1 MLQRLSWGWQVQARL
16 LPSFEM
22 VGLLGGVLHRGQ
34 GPGRGICAS
43 HRIRT
48 PGKGSRLLLRTR
60 RYCLH
65 CALSLLHGTTD
76 LQLILSPG
84 RSSGPSLSLP
94 SRDSSFQTWMPL
106 SCLSVVHFV
115 NVKHQQ
121 WWSAHWSS
129 ASRARA
135 KMLTPE
141 QAWGS
146 PTVSIGLTGT
156 WGDP

>member
-22 VGLLGGVLHRGQ
+22 VGLLGGVLCRGQ

-48 PGKGSRLLLRTR
+48 PGKGSRLLLGTR
-60 RYCLH
+60 RSCLH
-65 CALSLLHGTTD
+65 CALSLLDGTTN
-76 LQLILSPG
+76 LQPILSPG

-94 SRDSSFQTWMPL
+94 SGDSSFQTRMPL

-121 WWSAHWSS
+121 WYAHWPS

-135 KMLTPE
+135 KMVTPE

-146 PTVSIGLTGT
+146 PTVPIGLTGT
-156 WGDP
+156 WTDP

>member
-48 PGKGSRLLLRTR
+48 PGKGSRLLLGTR

-76 LQLILSPG
+76 LQLILFPE

-94 SRDSSFQTWMPL
+94 SRDSSFQTRMPL

-146 PTVSIGLTGT
+146 PTVPIGLTGT
-156 WGDP
+156 WADP